1 MHDANEEELA
11 TAKRRVEELRARIEH
26 HSYRYYV
33 LDAPEISDA
42 DFDLLLRELRALEE
56 RHPDLLT
63 PDSPT
68 QRVGGRRRRGSRRS
82 STPRASCR
90 STTCSTTRS

>member
-42 DFDLLLRELRALEE
+42 DFDLLLRELRAL
-56 RHPDLLT
+56 
-63 PDSPT
+63 
-68 QRVGGRRRRGSRRS
+68 
-82 STPRASCR
+82 
-90 STTCSTTRS
+90 

>member
-33 LDAPEISDA
+33 LDAPER
-42 DFDLLLRELRALEE
+42 LLRIKLPSAAITKS
-56 RHPDLLT
+56 HDVAVHT
-63 PDSPT
+63 
-68 QRVGGRRRRGSRRS
+68 
-82 STPRASCR
+82 AN
-90 STTCSTTRS
+90 